1 MKCQEITDLNY
12 CKLSLRDEYTS
23 LLDKASACLS
33 LSELFANDPRRG
45 ERLRCQT
52 AGLTL
57 DYSKQN
63 ITDEVFAELLQLAD
77 SCQLPSHIKKL
88 FSGDIVNLSENKAAL
103 HTALR
108 APAEALPND
117 LGMITTELDKMAL
130 LVSKIQQGV
139 WRGFSGKRITDVVN
153 LGVGGSDLG
162 PLMVSHALDEYRDE
176 GGKNL
181 KVHFASS
188 MDGSQLFQLMEHLDP
203 ESTLFIVSSKSFT
216 TIDTL
221 SNARTVR
228 DWLSHYCADTA
239 MLLRCHFIGV
249 SANPER
255 MTDWG
260 IHPENQLEFW
270 PWVGGRFSLWSAI
283 GLPIALAV
291 GMSAFRRLLAGGF
304 QMDQHFSSAPLADN
318 LPVIM
323 ALLGVW
329 NVSFRDIRAHAILPY
344 DGRLKFFPSYLEQLE
359 MESNGKSVTQLGEP
373 VDYMTCP
380 VLWGEVGTN
389 AQHAFYQLLHQG
401 TQPVVSDFII
411 AASRYDGP
419 VQPPHQDALVKQHD
433 LNISN
438 CLAQSRVLAFG
449 AGESPGA
456 LNTFKH
462 YPGNQPSSTLVL
474 NRLEPESVGALIA
487 AYEHKVF
494 CQAVIWG
501 INPFDQWGVELG
513 KEVAVKL
520 QSILQPDYKGN
531 ESVDSST
538 QALAALIRQQRSEK

>member
-1 MKCQEITDLNY
+1 MKNKNVADLDY
-12 CKLSLRDEYTS
+12 CKLSLRNEYAA
-23 LLDKASACLS
+23 LMEKADSCLS
-33 LSELFANDPRRG
+33 LSELFARDPERG
-45 ERLRCQT
+45 ERLRCQA

-57 DYSKQN
+57 DYSKQS
-63 ITDEVFAELLQLAD
+63 ITDEVFEELLKLAD
-77 SCQLPSHIKKL
+77 SCQLPRHINKL
-88 FSGDIVNLSENKAAL
+88 FGGDIVNLSEDKAAL

-108 APAEALPND
+108 TPAEVLPD
-117 LGMITTELDKMAL
+117 ELGMISAELDKLAQ
-130 LVSKIQQGV
+130 LVFKIQQGV

-188 MDGSQLFQLMEHLDP
+188 MDGSQLFQLMEHLAP

-221 SNARTVR
+221 SNAQTVR
-228 DWLSHYCADTA
+228 DWLGHYCSDEA

-249 SANPER
+249 SANRNR
-255 MTDWG
+255 MTQWG
-260 IHPENQLEFW
+260 IHSENQLEFW
-270 PWVGGRFSLWSAI
+270 SWVGGRFSLWSAI
-283 GLPIALAV
+283 GLPIALSV
-291 GMSAFRRLLAGGF
+291 GVFAFRRLLAGAF
-304 QMDQHFSSAPLADN
+304 QMDLHFRSAPLAEN

-419 VQPPHQDALVKQHD
+419 VQQPHQDALLKQHD

-449 AGESPGA
+449 AGEQPGL
-456 LNTFKH
+456 LNSFRH

-474 NRLEPESVGALIA
+474 NRLEPESMGALIA

-501 INPFDQWGVELG
+501 INPFDQWGVEQG

-520 QSILQPDYKGN
+520 QSILQPGYDGS
-531 ESVDSST
+531 EPVDSST
-538 QALAALIRQQRSEK
+538 QALAALIRQQRNKK

>member
-1 MKCQEITDLNY
+1 MKKNVADLDY
-12 CKLSLRDEYTS
+12 CKLSLRNEYAA
-23 LLDKASACLS
+23 LMEKADSCLS
-33 LSELFANDPRRG
+33 LSELFARDPERG
-45 ERLRCQT
+45 ERLRCQA

-57 DYSKQN
+57 DYSKQS
-63 ITDEVFAELLQLAD
+63 ITDEVFEELLKLAD
-77 SCQLPSHIKKL
+77 SCQLPRHINKL
-88 FSGDIVNLSENKAAL
+88 FSGDIVNLSEDKAAL

-108 APAEALPND
+108 TPAEVLPD
-117 LGMITTELDKMAL
+117 ELGMISAELDKLAQ
-130 LVSKIQQGV
+130 LVFKIQQGV

-221 SNARTVR
+221 SNAQTVR
-228 DWLSHYCADTA
+228 DWLGHYCSDEA

-249 SANPER
+249 SANRNR
-255 MTDWG
+255 MTQWG
-260 IHPENQLEFW
+260 IHSENQLEFW
-270 PWVGGRFSLWSAI
+270 SWVGGRFSLWSAI
-283 GLPIALAV
+283 GLPIALSV
-291 GMSAFRRLLAGGF
+291 GMFAFRRLLAGAF
-304 QMDQHFSSAPLADN
+304 QMDQHFRSAPLAEN

-419 VQPPHQDALVKQHD
+419 VQQPHQDALLKQHD

-449 AGESPGA
+449 AGEQPGP
-456 LNTFKH
+456 LNSFRH

-474 NRLEPESVGALIA
+474 NRLEPESMGALIA

-520 QSILQPDYKGN
+520 QSILQPDYDGS
-531 ESVDSST
+531 EPVDSST
-538 QALAALIRQQRSEK
+538 QALAALIRQQRNKK